1 MRAYRPNIE
10 FMSSKQ
16 GWNHAAQS
24 AAALGPSVAAA
35 AVAAGHSAA
44 AAAAAAHH
52 HHHHHHH
59 QNQHHQHQ
67 QNHQA
72 AAAAAAA
79 HHHHHHHQVAHQAA
93 VNAAAASSANA
104 TASSASAVATTLAA
118 YAAQFGAVAHSAQQ
132 ANSESGRECVN
143 CGAAN
148 TPLWRRDIDGNYLCN
163 ACGLYSKTNGMNRP
177 QTRPHKRMSTARRQG
192 MSCSNCLTH
201 TTTLWRRNNEGDPVC
216 NACGLYFKLHN
227 VSDTYIAQLT

>member
-1 MRAYRPNIE
+1 MQESRLAREAFNQPTNSMNSIKME
-10 FMSSKQ
+10 F
-16 GWNHAAQS
+16 HAQ
-24 AAALGPSVAAA
+24 LVQQQQQAAA
-35 AVAAGHSAA
+35 AVSAA
-44 AAAAAAHH
+44 NIHH
-52 HHHHHHH
+52 HH
-59 QNQHHQHQ
+59 
-67 QNHQA
+67 
-72 AAAAAAA
+72 
-79 HHHHHHHQVAHQAA
+79 
-93 VNAAAASSANA
+93 
-104 TASSASAVATTLAA
+104 
-118 YAAQFGAVAHSAQQ
+118 AAQFGFVAHSAQQ

-227 VSDTYIAQLT
+227 VSFSLYMTDGRLDQKARQN

>member
-10 FMSSKQ
+10 FISTKQ
-16 GWNHAAQS
+16 SWDHAAQS

-44 AAAAAAHH
+44 AAAAAHHH

-59 QNQHHQHQ
+59 QQNQ
-67 QNHQA
+67 A
-72 AAAAAAA
+72 VA
-79 HHHHHHHQVAHQAA
+79 HHHQVAAAHQSVAAAHHAAA
-93 VNAAAASSANA
+93 VSAASSANA

-227 VSDTYIAQLT
+227 VSNY

>member
-1 MRAYRPNIE
+1 M
-10 FMSSKQ
+10 
-16 GWNHAAQS
+16 
-24 AAALGPSVAAA
+24 
-35 AVAAGHSAA
+35 
-44 AAAAAAHH
+44 
-52 HHHHHHH
+52 
-59 QNQHHQHQ
+59 
-67 QNHQA
+67 
-72 AAAAAAA
+72 
-79 HHHHHHHQVAHQAA
+79 
-93 VNAAAASSANA
+93 A
-104 TASSASAVATTLAA
+104 TAVAA

-148 TPLWRRDIDGNYLCN
+148 TPLWRRDIGGNYLCN

-192 MSCSNCLTH
+192 MSCSNCHTQ

-227 VSDTYIAQLT
+227 VSAATRLYGPPVLPDQSTRA